1 MRWFFQLAMK
11 IRMLFG
17 RAQATARLDEELR
30 FHLERQIAENVA
42 AGKTAAEARLAA
54 LRSFGNPALLREQTR
69 ATWNWTTLEL
79 LMHDMRYGVR
89 TLLRTPGFAAV
100 AVLIMAL
107 GIGANVAL
115 FTVVRS
121 VLLNPLPY
129 RASSELISIYEAAK
143 EVKGNNS
150 FMPVDAGSFASWQRS
165 AQGVAQMT
173 MVSPWQQYNV
183 SAESGKL
190 PEQIDAAWCSW
201 NFFSTL
207 GVSPYLGRT
216 FTAADDRPDAE
227 STVVLSNSFWKRRL
241 DGDPAVVNKKIW
253 LDAKPYTV
261 IGVLP
266 SSDRKSTRLNSSH

>member
-129 RASSELISIYEAAK
+129 
-143 EVKGNNS
+143 
-150 FMPVDAGSFASWQRS
+150 
-165 AQGVAQMT
+165 
-173 MVSPWQQYNV
+173 
-183 SAESGKL
+183 
-190 PEQIDAAWCSW
+190 
-201 NFFSTL
+201 
-207 GVSPYLGRT
+207 
-216 FTAADDRPDAE
+216 
-227 STVVLSNSFWKRRL
+227 
-241 DGDPAVVNKKIW
+241 
-253 LDAKPYTV
+253 
-261 IGVLP
+261 
-266 SSDRKSTRLNSSH
+266 